1 VSIGR
6 GAFYNPWIFQHTLHF
21 LRTGELLSEPRFEER
36 VRVMCRHLDLMI
48 EVFGEEHGCRMF
60 RKVAPW
66 YSKRFGP
73 ANEFNKRV
81 VQISSK
87 TEFETVLANYI
98 HWREQ
103 FLDENGDLKP
113 RFQPAPMVASF
124 MQEPGVAR
132 REHIPVPKG
141 PVEVW

>member
-1 VSIGR
+1 MV
-6 GAFYNPWIFQHTLHF
+6 
-21 LRTGELLSEPRFEER
+21 
-36 VRVMCRHLDLMI
+36 
-48 EVFGEEHGCRMF
+48 EVFGEAHGCRMF

-81 VQISSK
+81 VQLTSK
-87 TEFETVLANYI
+87 AEFHEILANYI

-103 FLDENGDLKP
+103 FLDESGELRPNYRPPPL
-113 RFQPAPMVASF
+113 VSSF
-124 MQEPGVAR
+124 MQ
-132 REHIPVPKG
+132 RESIPVPKG